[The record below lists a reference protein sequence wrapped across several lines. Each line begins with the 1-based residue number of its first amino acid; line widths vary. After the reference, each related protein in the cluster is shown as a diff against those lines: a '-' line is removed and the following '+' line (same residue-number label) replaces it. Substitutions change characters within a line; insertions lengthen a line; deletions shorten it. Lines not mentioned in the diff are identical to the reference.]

1 MHELR
6 FQKPAEKAFQAEI
19 ILSMM
24 KKRTAASMEDCEID
38 ALLAMLKELIGDIS
52 GFLGEEASREEEENV

>member
-38 ALLAMLKELIGDIS
+38 ALLAMLKGLIGDIS

>member
-1 MHELR
+1 MR
-6 FQKPAEKAFQAEI
+6 DMTAQQAAEKAFQAEI

-24 KKRTAASMEDCEID
+24 QKRTAASMEDCEID
-38 ALLAMLKELIGDIS
+38 AMLAMLNGLIGDIS

>member
-1 MHELR
+1 MRELR
-6 FQKPAEKAFQAEI
+6 FQNPAEKAFRAEI

-38 ALLAMLKELIGDIS
+38 ALLAMLKGLIGDVS
-52 GFLGEEASREEEENV
+52 SFLGEEASREEEENV

>member
-1 MHELR
+1 MRELR

-24 KKRTAASMEDCEID
+24 IKRTAASMEDCEID
-38 ALLAMLKELIGDIS
+38 ALLAMLKGLIGDIS

>member
-1 MHELR
+1 MR
-6 FQKPAEKAFQAEI
+6 DMTAQQAAEKAFQAEI

-24 KKRTAASMEDCEID
+24 QKRTAASMEDCEID
-38 ALLAMLKELIGDIS
+38 AMLAMLKGLIGDIS

>member
-1 MHELR
+1 MR
-6 FQKPAEKAFQAEI
+6 DMTVQQAAEKAFQAEI

-38 ALLAMLKELIGDIS
+38 ALLAMLKGLIGDIS

>member
-1 MHELR
+1 MR
-6 FQKPAEKAFQAEI
+6 DMTAQQAAEKAFQAEI

-38 ALLAMLKELIGDIS
+38 ALLAMLKGLIGDIS

>member
-24 KKRTAASMEDCEID
+24 KKMTAASMEDCEID
-38 ALLAMLKELIGDIS
+38 ALLAMLKGLIGDIS